1 MYKATVNDDNL
12 KNSLAVSGGLHIAL
26 FLFLYFGLPHL
37 IPPLPEHHDPV
48 PIEIVTLAE
57 LTNTRVKDDP
67 EPQKQPAPP
76 PKPEPPK
83 PPQPAPTPPP
93 TPAPPAPVPPTPPVP
108 KPPEPKVQEKAEAI
122 KPKPIEKPKP
132 VEKQTPPPD
141 LMASVLKNVA
151 QLKPA
156 EQVKQPDTKSEVKTP
171 TPPATSAAPSLSSR
185 LTISE
190 EDLLRR
196 QIEQCWNPPIGAR
209 DAQTLVVEIVID
221 VGPERNVINADVVDK
236 GRYNTDSFFRAAAD
250 SAVRAVRNPKCS
262 PLALPEG
269 KYDQWKRINFTFDPR
284 DML

>member
-1 MYKATVNDDNL
+1 MYKATVNDDSL
-12 KNSLAVSGGLHIAL
+12 KNGLAVSGVAHFVA

-48 PIEIVTLAE
+48 PIEIVTVADM
-57 LTNTRVKDDP
+57 TNTRIKD
-67 EPQKQPAPP
+67 EPDAQKQPAPP
-76 PKPEPPK
+76 PKPEPAKPAPA
-83 PPQPAPTPPP
+83 PPQPPA
-93 TPAPPAPVPPTPPVP
+93 PAPPQPQPPAPT
-108 KPPEPKVQEKAEAI
+108 KPPEPKVEEKAEAL

-132 VEKQTPPPD
+132 VEKQAPAPD
-141 LMASVLKNVA
+141 PLASVLKNVA

-156 EQVKQPDTKSEVKTP
+156 QPVQQPDQKSEVKNP
-171 TPPATSAAPSLSSR
+171 APPVSPPAPSLSTR

-209 DAQTLVVEIVID
+209 NAQSLVVELIIN
-221 VGPERNVINADVVDK
+221 VGPDRNVLDTDVVDK

-262 PLALPEG
+262 PLALPDG
-269 KYDQWKRINFTFDPR
+269 KYDQWKRIDFTFDPR